1 MLTESDD
8 YLKQSHDSQHF
19 KIITVRPKLLIQ
31 EKTQLSQRPFPIQEN
46 VLESK
51 KFQ

>member
-19 KIITVRPKLLIQ
+19 KIITVRPKLL
-31 EKTQLSQRPFPIQEN
+31 TQLSQRPFPIQEN